1 MYHSIISW
9 WDLLH
14 VCNPAPP
21 PSHPPWCLRPN
32 NSKVMLDRFLS
43 LICRLGAYLQQRRKI
58 IITQEKHVPKFR
70 LAPNFFVL
78 LVKAEQET
86 NESGCCL
93 QNKWIFMDKFPINA
107 FKLKAYICLGG
118 GFLDPEKLIH
128 QAVNLC
134 QINCYI
140 LCVCNLNL
148 LKGFHSYQVNSLFR
162 LL

>member
-1 MYHSIISW
+1 MRFITCLQPSI
-9 WDLLH
+9 
-14 VCNPAPP
+14 PP
-21 PSHPPWCLRPN
+21 PHPPRCLRPN

-107 FKLKAYICLGG
+107 FKI
-118 GFLDPEKLIH
+118 
-128 QAVNLC
+128 
-134 QINCYI
+134 
-140 LCVCNLNL
+140 
-148 LKGFHSYQVNSLFR
+148 KGVHMPGRRIFR
-162 LL
+162 P

>member
-1 MYHSIISW
+1 MMRFITCLQPSIP
-9 WDLLH
+9 L
-14 VCNPAPP
+14 

-32 NSKVMLDRFLS
+32 NSKVMLDWFLS
-43 LICRLGAYLQQRRKI
+43 VICRLRAYLQQRRKI

-107 FKLKAYICLGG
+107 FKIKGVHMPGRRIFRPWKTHPSSGEPVPNKLLYPLCLQSKPLERIS
-118 GFLDPEKLIH
+118 FLSSK
-128 QAVNLC
+128 
-134 QINCYI
+134 
-140 LCVCNLNL
+140 
-148 LKGFHSYQVNSLFR
+148 
-162 LL
+162 